1 MSPILTRLLTAL
13 FLAALFVIPARPAP
27 LHAQGITLPP
37 GFVQEPVAAGF
48 TLPTDFIFAP
58 DGRILVAEKAGR
70 ILVVQNGSVLGAPL
84 LDISNRVNSMFD
96 RGLLGI
102 ALHPDFPATP
112 YLYAAYTYE
121 PPEAAGYSQQGSR
134 TARISRFTVNGGRAD
149 PASEVILV
157 GAGGTFDTIG
167 SPDMH
172 DTRPWS
178 CEADDRTPYPDCMPA
193 DGMAHTIGMV
203 MFGPDGALYAANGDG
218 VVDFSGSMR
227 AQTLES
233 LAGKILRI
241 DPMTGNGYTNNP
253 FFDNDVASNR
263 SKVYVYGM
271 RNPFRFNFHPESG
284 KLFVA
289 DVGNNKWE
297 EITVAEPGDNLGWP
311 CYEGPEQTGISPTCG
326 GLYTGKEHRRPTYSY
341 PHADGRGAAIGGT
354 FYTGSNF
361 PARYRNAY
369 FYGDFNA
376 STIDVLTFAGD
387 GTPISEPFATG
398 AVAPVRMQTGTD
410 GNLYVLLIGDGTL
423 RRIRYTGAGGGEGD
437 APAVA
442 VAAPVAPN
450 SAPPLVTIDTPAD
463 GDTITIGATVTL
475 AGSAVEEDGTPVPDE
490 QLRWEGLLRHKEHI
504 HYDYLRATGP
514 SAELVYEDHGDETW
528 LEVCL
533 VAEGRNGEGKECIEL
548 FPAAEAVEA
557 VTDAASSPADE
568 SPDDAAQ
575 PAESTDQAAERQDTS
590 PQTDAQ
596 VEPTPAGDGRGI
608 RREVWNDVSGDTIA
622 DLTGL
627 ASYPASPDVVEI
639 LPALEVSGPVADDYG
654 ERLSGY
660 LVPPRS
666 GVYAFWIAA
675 DDQGELWLSVDDSP
689 ENARLIASAPK
700 WTGQRQWDKYPEQ
713 QSVPIRLNAG
723 ERYYV
728 EVLHK
733 EAGQK
738 DNVAVAWEGPGIERT
753 VIAGEHLATE

>member
-1 MSPILTRLLTAL
+1 MVKRFLPVLLV
-13 FLAALFVIPARPAP
+13 AALLGLSPRPAP
-27 LHAQGITLPP
+27 LHAQGIVLPD
-37 GFVQEPVAAGF
+37 GFVQEAIAAGF
-48 TLPTDFIFAP
+48 SLPTDFAFAP
-58 DGRILVAEKAGR
+58 DGRIFVAEKAGR
-70 ILVVQNGSVLGAPL
+70 IRIVQNGSVPGAPL
-84 LDISNRVNSMFD
+84 LDISSRVNSMFD

-102 ALHPDFPATP
+102 TLHPNFPSTP
-112 YLYAAYTYE
+112 YLYVAYTYE
-121 PPEAAGYSQQGSR
+121 PVEASGYSQEGSR
-134 TARISRFTVNGGRAD
+134 TARISRFTVSGNRAD

-203 MFGPDGALYAANGDG
+203 TFGPDGALYAANGDG
-218 VVDFSGSMR
+218 IVDFSGSMR

-241 DPMTGNGYTNNP
+241 DPVTGVGYTNNP
-253 FFDNDVASNR
+253 FFDGDVASNR
-263 SKVYVYGM
+263 AKVFVYGM
-271 RNPFRFNFHPESG
+271 RNPFRFDFHPETG

-297 EITVAEPGDNLGWP
+297 EITIAEPGDNLGWP
-311 CYEGPEQTGISPTCG
+311 CFEGPEQTGISPTCG
-326 GLYTGKEHRRPTYSY
+326 GLYTGKEHRRPTYAY
-341 PHADGRGAAIGGT
+341 PHADGRGAAIGGA
-354 FYTGSNF
+354 FYTGSSF
-361 PARYRNAY
+361 PARYHNAF

-376 STIDVLTFAGD
+376 STIDVMTFAED
-387 GTPISEPFATG
+387 GTPTSATFATG
-398 AVAPVRMQTGTD
+398 AVAPVRMQTGAD
-410 GNLYVLLIGDGTL
+410 GTLYVLFIADGTL
-423 RRIRYTGAGGGEGD
+423 RRIRYTGAGGASS
-437 APAVA
+437 APGVA
-442 VAAPVAPN
+442 MAAPLPAG
-450 SAPPLVTIDTPAD
+450 SPPIVTIDTPAD
-463 GDTITIGATVTL
+463 GAAITIGATVDL
-475 AGSAVEEDGTPVPDE
+475 AGSAVEEDGTPVPDA

-514 SAELVYEDHGDETW
+514 TAALVYEDHGDETW

-533 VAEGRNGEGKECIEL
+533 IAEGSGGEGRACIEL
-548 FPAAEAVEA
+548 FPRASAPAEAEA
-557 VTDAASSPADE
+557 EPAVAEEESTGATAATVPE
-568 SPDDAAQ
+568 G
-575 PAESTDQAAERQDTS
+575 PAEVSENDEMVTATDTS
-590 PQTDAQ
+590 EASAVQQ
-596 VEPTPAGDGRGI
+596 GI
-608 RREVWNDVSGDTIA
+608 RREVWNDIGGDTIA

-627 ASYPASPDVVEI
+627 AAYPATPDAVEI
-639 LPALEVSGPVADDYG
+639 LPALEVSGPIADDYG

-666 GVYAFWIAA
+666 GVYTFWIAA

-689 ENARLIASAPK
+689 ERTRLIATAPR

-713 QSVPIRLNAG
+713 QSVPIRLTAG
-723 ERYYV
+723 ERYYI

-738 DNVAVAWEGPGIERT
+738 DNVAVAWEGPGLERQ
-753 VIAGEHLATE
+753 VIAARYLTPK